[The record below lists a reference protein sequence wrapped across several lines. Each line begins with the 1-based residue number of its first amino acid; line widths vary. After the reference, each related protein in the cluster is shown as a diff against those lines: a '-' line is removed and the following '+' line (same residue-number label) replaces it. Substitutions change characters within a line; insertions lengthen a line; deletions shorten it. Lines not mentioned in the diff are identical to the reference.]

1 MRQRIAVGAEDFV
14 TLRRTGS
21 YYVDKTE
28 LLYDLMEANNTVTL
42 FTRPR
47 RFGKTLNMTM
57 LESFF
62 SMEGRKDADLFSGL
76 SILSHPEFCAD
87 HRNQYPVL
95 FLSFK
100 DVEGLTF
107 ESAKGMLTG
116 EIAKRCIRY
125 AFLEQDKKVDPAD
138 AQTFH
143 RLKFKY
149 ASEEETKNAIQ
160 TIMRMM
166 HAVYGKE
173 VILLIDEYDVPLAKA
188 YENGY
193 YKEMLDLIRGVL
205 STALKT
211 NEHLKFA
218 VITGCLQITKE
229 RFFTGV
235 NHFSCYSVLDKRF
248 DRYFGFTGE
257 EVERMLQDLQISN
270 RMETMKN
277 WYDGYIFGDAE
288 VFCPWDVV
296 SYASALLHDGEQEP
310 ENYWANTSGNGILK
324 EFIAYPG
331 MDVADKF
338 ETLLN
343 RGTIQERVTRELTYD
358 QLNGSEENLWS
369 VLLMTGYVSKAEK
382 GSLKGEL
389 ELRIPNRE
397 IAEIFRDAVVV
408 RFQKT
413 LDRSKANALI
423 DALWCGEE
431 EKASQALS
439 DILWQSISY
448 YDYGEEYYHG
458 VLNGLF
464 SSRGYGIDSN
474 QEAGL
479 GRLDLR
485 IRDKA
490 NRRVLVLEC
499 KRSRKE
505 TEMQADCQRALLQI
519 RERGYVKAM
528 PDGYITQLAYGI
540 AFFGKKAKVMK
551 L

>member
-1 MRQRIAVGAEDFV
+1 
-14 TLRRTGS
+14 
-21 YYVDKTE
+21 
-28 LLYDLMEANNTVTL
+28 
-42 FTRPR
+42 
-47 RFGKTLNMTM
+47 
-57 LESFF
+57 
-62 SMEGRKDADLFSGL
+62 
-76 SILSHPEFCAD
+76 
-87 HRNQYPVL
+87 
-95 FLSFK
+95 
-100 DVEGLTF
+100 
-107 ESAKGMLTG
+107 
-116 EIAKRCIRY
+116 
-125 AFLEQDKKVDPAD
+125 
-138 AQTFH
+138 
-143 RLKFKY
+143 
-149 ASEEETKNAIQ
+149 
-160 TIMRMM
+160 
-166 HAVYGKE
+166 
-173 VILLIDEYDVPLAKA
+173 
-188 YENGY
+188 
-193 YKEMLDLIRGVL
+193 
-205 STALKT
+205 
-211 NEHLKFA
+211 
-218 VITGCLQITKE
+218 
-229 RFFTGV
+229 
-235 NHFSCYSVLDKRF
+235 
-248 DRYFGFTGE
+248 
-257 EVERMLQDLQISN
+257 
-270 RMETMKN
+270 
-277 WYDGYIFGDAE
+277 
-288 VFCPWDVV
+288 
-296 SYASALLHDGEQEP
+296 
-310 ENYWANTSGNGILK
+310 
-324 EFIAYPG
+324 

-389 ELRIPNRE
+389 ALRIPNRE

-519 RERGYVKAM
+519 RERGYVKAI